1 MLNVC
6 LLNNVESTFNY
17 KTTDQNC
24 VRRNHVIN
32 VSTCFQPHFQ
42 RFNNVMCSLLAKRV
56 LKFFFFIILV
66 KNEICPPFCPDIYKP
81 VCGSN
86 NVTYPNLCR
95 LRFADCEFEN
105 DEKITLK
112 HEGTCERKGIKIVC
126 PYLQKKDFLS
136 GC

>member
-1 MLNVC
+1 ML
-6 LLNNVESTFNY
+6 
-17 KTTDQNC
+17 K
-24 VRRNHVIN
+24 
-32 VSTCFQPHFQ
+32 VSNIIDVPTCSQPHFQ
-42 RFNNVMCSLLAKRV
+42 LCNNVTCSLGAKRI

-112 HEGTCERKGIKIVC
+112 HEGPCERKGIKIKC
-126 PYLQKKDFLS
+126 PYLQKKVFSVNVDAGLPIKLMEKPLVIVC
-136 GC
+136 GI